1 MAKSKIFDEICI
13 FDEEEM
19 AKSSGAYLLTVMWI
33 AYTCSKGNFRKEIE
47 KAWNILVKHG
57 KDVRKI

>member
-19 AKSSGAYLLTVMWI
+19 AKSSGAYLLTVM
-33 AYTCSKGNFRKEIE
+33 
-47 KAWNILVKHG
+47 
-57 KDVRKI
+57 